1 MTKGRK
7 PSSIIASTKP
17 VFDPRRP
24 PAWLSKEAKAEW
36 RRVVPSLIERRVLD
50 TADLGNL
57 ENYCL
62 CIGRVREIERELRLG
77 FDPALDRAQNK
88 AIATA
93 RQLAA
98 LFGLTP
104 VDRSRP
110 TLPNADSDEAADDLF
125 GDD

>member
-7 PSSIIASTKP
+7 PSSIITGTKP
-17 VFDPRRP
+17 VLDPRKP
-24 PAWLSKEAKAEW
+24 PARLSRDAKLEW
-36 RRVVPSLIERRVLD
+36 RRVIPSITQRRILD
-50 TADLGNL
+50 IADVGLL
-57 ENYCL
+57 EAYCL
-62 CIGRVREIERELRLG
+62 SIGRAWEIERVIQRDG
-77 FDPALDRAQNK
+77 FDPALDRAQSK

-104 VDRSRP
+104 ADRSRP
-110 TLPNADSDEAADDLF
+110 TIRDGADDDDGDLF

>member
-7 PSSIIASTKP
+7 PSIIVTGSKP
-17 VFDPRRP
+17 VIDSARP
-24 PAWLSKEAKAEW
+24 PTRLSKDARAEW

-50 TADLGNL
+50 SADLGML
-57 ENYCL
+57 ETYCL
-62 CIGRVREIERELRLG
+62 SIGRVWEIERELAKG
-77 FDPALDRAQNK
+77 FDPALDRAQSK
-88 AIATA
+88 AIANA

-110 TLPNADSDEAADDLF
+110 TIRDGADDDELAF
-125 GDD
+125 LE